1 MKLEMQKI
9 SKEFGPVLALQNVDF
24 QMGAGEIHGLLGE
37 NGAGKT
43 TLMNI
48 LSGNFPPTSGKII
61 IDGNEITNMTPQK
74 SMEMKIRFIHQEL
87 NLCNDLK
94 VYENMFLGEEL
105 TNKAGVIDK
114 KTEIQRAQ
122 EVLDGMNVKIDAMA
136 LVSDLETAKK
146 QLVEIA
152 KALLFQSELIIM
164 DEPTTALN
172 NQEIENLFTIMR
184 RLKGFHKGQLDI
196 RQALTFKTRIS
207 HITPVLKGQGV
218 SFIYISHKMPEIFTI
233 CDKYTVLRDGRF
245 IETGFIKD
253 INEHQAT
260 ELLIGKT
267 FVNANLKEQ
276 QEPCMGEEILMS
288 VKGLTG
294 ETFENVSFDLHR
306 GEVIAIT
313 GLQGAGSG
321 ELATALFGA
330 TPSKSGTVET
340 RGGRLNT
347 KSILNVMRHRVAM
360 IPCNRKER
368 GILPDLS
375 IRDNNSM
382 AYFTLLHKKLIIGNK
397 EESSRFEK
405 NRSKMEIKV
414 GSEKDPITSLSGGN
428 QQKVIV
434 GRWLETDADVM
445 IMDNPTQGID
455 VGAKYA
461 IYKLILELAAQGRGV
476 LVFSTEFPEIY
487 QIADRCIVMYKGK
500 INGSLEREELN
511 EAGVMALST
520 GTKTEVQV

>member
-1 MKLEMQKI
+1 MKLEMQNI
-9 SKEFGPVLALQNVDF
+9 SKEFGPVAALQDVSF
-24 QMGAGEIHGLLGE
+24 SIGPGEIHGLLGE

-48 LSGNFPPTSGKII
+48 LSGSFPPTSGKII
-61 IDGNEITNMTPQK
+61 IDGKEITGMTPQK
-74 SMEMKIRFIHQEL
+74 SVEMKIRFIHQEL
-87 NLCNDLK
+87 NLCNDLR
-94 VYENMFLGEEL
+94 VYENMYLREEIA
-105 TNKAGVIDK
+105 NKAGMIDK
-114 KTEIQRAQ
+114 KTEIKRAQ
-122 EVLDGMNVKIDAMA
+122 EVLDGMNVHIDATA

-172 NQEIENLFTIMR
+172 NQEIENLFTIMG
-184 RLKGFHKGQLDI
+184 RLK
-196 RQALTFKTRIS
+196 A
-207 HITPVLKGQGV
+207 QGV
-218 SFIYISHKMPEIFTI
+218 SFIYISHKMPEIFAI

-245 IETGFIKD
+245 IETGLIQD
-253 INEHQAT
+253 IDEHKAT

-267 FVNANLKEQ
+267 FVDANLKEQ
-276 QEPCMGEEILMS
+276 QEPCMTEEVLLS
-288 VKGLTG
+288 VKNVCG
-294 ETFENVSFDLHR
+294 ETFNDISFDLHR

-330 TPSKSGTVET
+330 TPITGGTIDT
-340 RGGRLNT
+340 KHGKLNT
-347 KSILNVMRHRVAM
+347 HSILNVMRHGVAM

-368 GILPDLS
+368 GIMPDLS

-382 AYFTLLHKKLIIGNK
+382 AYFTLLHKNAFIGEK
-397 EESSRFEK
+397 TESDRFEK
-405 NRSKMEIKV
+405 NRQKMEIKV
-414 GSEKDPITSLSGGN
+414 GSEKDPITALSGGN

-434 GRWLETDADVM
+434 GRWLETDADVL

-461 IYKLILELAAQGRGV
+461 IYKLILELASQGKGI

-487 QIADRCIVMYKGK
+487 QIADQCIVLYKGQVRGCL
-500 INGSLEREELN
+500 NRQELD
-511 EAGVMALST
+511 ETKMMALST
-520 GTKTEVQV
+520 GTKMEVQ

>member
-1 MKLEMQKI
+1 MKLDMQGI
-9 SKEFGPVLALQNVDF
+9 RKEFGPVTALQDVDF
-24 QMGAGEIHGLLGE
+24 HTGPGEIHGLLGE

-48 LSGNFPPTSGKII
+48 LSGTFPPTSGKIV
-61 IDGNEITNMTPQK
+61 IDGKEITGMTPQK
-74 SMEMKIRFIHQEL
+74 SKELKIRFIHQEL

-94 VYENMFLGEEL
+94 VYENMFLGEEI
-105 TNKAGVIDK
+105 TGKTGMVDK
-114 KTEIQRAQ
+114 KAEITRAQ
-122 EVLDGMNVKIDAMA
+122 EVLDSMNVKISATDMVAE
-136 LVSDLETAKK
+136 LETAKK

-172 NQEIENLFTIMR
+172 NQEINNLFGIMR
-184 RLKGFHKGQLDI
+184 GLKE
-196 RQALTFKTRIS
+196 
-207 HITPVLKGQGV
+207 QGV

-233 CDKYTVLRDGRF
+233 CDKYTVLRDGTF
-245 IETGFIKD
+245 IETGLIQD
-253 INEHQAT
+253 IDEHQAT

-276 QEPCMGEEILMS
+276 QEPCITQEVVLS
-288 VKGLTG
+288 VDGLSG
-294 ETFENVSFDLHR
+294 ETFEDISFELR
-306 GEVIAIT
+306 KGEVIAIT

-330 TPSKSGTVET
+330 TPVLGGSVRTSS
-340 RGGRLNT
+340 GRLNT
-347 KSILNVMRHRVAM
+347 RSIKDVMRHGMAM

-382 AYFTLLHKKLIIGNK
+382 SFFTLLHKKLLINNK
-397 EESSRFEK
+397 EETDRFDRSRTK
-405 NRSKMEIKV
+405 LEIKV

-434 GRWLETDADVM
+434 GRWLETRADIL

-455 VGAKYA
+455 VGAKYS
-461 IYKLILELAAQGRGV
+461 IYKLILELAAQGKSI

-487 QIADRCIVMYKGK
+487 QIADRCLVMYKGR
-500 INGSLEREELN
+500 ISGILEREEMN
-511 EAGVMALST
+511 ETNVMALST
-520 GTKTEVQV
+520 GTKREVLE

>member
-184 RLKGFHKGQLDI
+184 RLKG
-196 RQALTFKTRIS
+196 
-207 HITPVLKGQGV
+207 QGV

-288 VKGLTG
+288 VKGLT
-294 ETFENVSFDLHR
+294 
-306 GEVIAIT
+306 
-313 GLQGAGSG
+313 
-321 ELATALFGA
+321 
-330 TPSKSGTVET
+330 
-340 RGGRLNT
+340 
-347 KSILNVMRHRVAM
+347 
-360 IPCNRKER
+360 
-368 GILPDLS
+368 
-375 IRDNNSM
+375 
-382 AYFTLLHKKLIIGNK
+382 
-397 EESSRFEK
+397 
-405 NRSKMEIKV
+405 
-414 GSEKDPITSLSGGN
+414 
-428 QQKVIV
+428 
-434 GRWLETDADVM
+434 
-445 IMDNPTQGID
+445 
-455 VGAKYA
+455 
-461 IYKLILELAAQGRGV
+461 
-476 LVFSTEFPEIY
+476 
-487 QIADRCIVMYKGK
+487 
-500 INGSLEREELN
+500 
-511 EAGVMALST
+511 
-520 GTKTEVQV
+520 

>member
-1 MKLEMQKI
+1 
-9 SKEFGPVLALQNVDF
+9 
-24 QMGAGEIHGLLGE
+24 
-37 NGAGKT
+37 
-43 TLMNI
+43 
-48 LSGNFPPTSGKII
+48 
-61 IDGNEITNMTPQK
+61 MTPQK

-184 RLKGFHKGQLDI
+184 R
-196 RQALTFKTRIS
+196 
-207 HITPVLKGQGV
+207 LKGQGV

>member
-1 MKLEMQKI
+1 MKLEMQNI
-9 SKEFGPVLALQNVDF
+9 TKEFGPVTALSDVSF
-24 QMGAGEIHGLLGE
+24 SIGPGEIHGLLGE

-48 LSGNFPPTSGKII
+48 LSGSFPPTSGKII
-61 IDGNEITNMTPQK
+61 IDGKEITGMTPQK

-94 VYENMFLGEEL
+94 VYENMYLREEIA
-105 TNKAGVIDK
+105 NKAGFIDNK
-114 KTEIQRAQ
+114 AEIKRAQ
-122 EVLDGMNVKIDAMA
+122 EVLDSMNVHIDATA
-136 LVSDLETAKK
+136 VVSELETAKK

-184 RLKGFHKGQLDI
+184 RL
-196 RQALTFKTRIS
+196 QA
-207 HITPVLKGQGV
+207 QGV
-218 SFIYISHKMPEIFTI
+218 SFIYISHKMPEIFGI
-233 CDKYTVLRDGRF
+233 CDKYTVLRDGKF
-245 IETGFIKD
+245 IETGLIQD
-253 INEHQAT
+253 INENKAT

-276 QEPCMGEEILMS
+276 QEPCMTDEVLLS
-288 VKGLTG
+288 VQNVSG
-294 ETFENVSFDLHR
+294 ETFGNISFDLHR

-330 TPSKSGTVET
+330 TPVTAGTIET
-340 RGGRLNT
+340 KTGKLNT
-347 KSILNVMRHRVAM
+347 RSILDVMRHGVAM

-382 AYFTLLHKKLIIGNK
+382 SYFTLLHKKPLISDK
-397 EESSRFEK
+397 EEKDRFEK
-405 NRSKMEIKV
+405 NRQKMEIKV
-414 GSEKDPITSLSGGN
+414 GSENDPITSLSGGN

-434 GRWLETDADVM
+434 GRWLETNADILV
-445 IMDNPTQGID
+445 MDNPTQGID

-461 IYKLILELAAQGRGV
+461 IYKLILELSSQGKAII
-476 LVFSTEFPEIY
+476 VFSTEFPEIY
-487 QIADRCIVMYKGK
+487 QIADRCLVMYKGHLNGVLDRESMTEAK
-500 INGSLEREELN
+500 I
-511 EAGVMALST
+511 MALST
-520 GTKTEVQV
+520 GTVSEEKAAADTKTEVQE

>member
-1 MKLEMQKI
+1 MILDMKGIRM
-9 SKEFGPVLALQNVDF
+9 EFGPVTALQNVDF
-24 QMGAGEIHGLLGE
+24 HIGPGEIHGLLGE

-48 LSGNFPPTSGKII
+48 LSGTFPPTEGKII
-61 IDGNEITNMTPQK
+61 IDGKEITGMTPHK
-74 SMEMKIRFIHQEL
+74 SKALKIRFIHQEL

-105 TNKAGVIDK
+105 SLGAGMVDQKA
-114 KTEIQRAQ
+114 EIKRAQ
-122 EVLDGMNVKIDAMA
+122 EVLDSMNVKMDATA

-172 NQEIENLFTIMR
+172 NQEIGNLFEIMSE
-184 RLKGFHKGQLDI
+184 LK
-196 RQALTFKTRIS
+196 A
-207 HITPVLKGQGV
+207 QGV
-218 SFIYISHKMPEIFTI
+218 SFIYISHKMPEIFNI
-233 CDKYTVLRDGRF
+233 CDKYTVLRDGSF

-253 INEHQAT
+253 IDEHQAT

-267 FVNANLKEQ
+267 FVNANLKDQ
-276 QEPCMGEEILMS
+276 QGSCVRDEVVLTVE
-288 VKGLTG
+288 GLTG
-294 ETFENVSFDLHR
+294 ETFADVSFELRR
-306 GEVIAIT
+306 GEVVAVT

-330 TPSKSGTVET
+330 TPAA
-340 RGGRLNT
+340 RGKVTTGKGALNT
-347 KSILNVMRHRVAM
+347 RSIKGVMRHGMAM

-382 AYFTLLHKKLIIGNK
+382 SFFTLLHKKFFISTG
-397 EESSRFEK
+397 EERNRYEK
-405 NRSKMEIKV
+405 NRSRLEIKA
-414 GSEKDPITSLSGGN
+414 GSENDPITSLSGGN

-434 GRWLETDADVM
+434 GRWLETEADIL

-455 VGAKYA
+455 VGAKYS
-461 IYKLILELAAQGRGV
+461 IYKLILELAAQGKAI

-487 QIADRCIVMYKGK
+487 QIADRCLVMYKGK
-500 INGSLEREELN
+500 VSGSLSREEMT
-511 EAGVMALST
+511 EANVMALST
-520 GTKTEVQV
+520 GTKREV

>member
-1 MKLEMQKI
+1 
-9 SKEFGPVLALQNVDF
+9 
-24 QMGAGEIHGLLGE
+24 
-37 NGAGKT
+37 
-43 TLMNI
+43 
-48 LSGNFPPTSGKII
+48 
-61 IDGNEITNMTPQK
+61 
-74 SMEMKIRFIHQEL
+74 MEMKIRFIHQEL

-184 RLKGFHKGQLDI
+184 R
-196 RQALTFKTRIS
+196 
-207 HITPVLKGQGV
+207 LKGQGV

>member
-1 MKLEMQKI
+1 
-9 SKEFGPVLALQNVDF
+9 
-24 QMGAGEIHGLLGE
+24 
-37 NGAGKT
+37 
-43 TLMNI
+43 
-48 LSGNFPPTSGKII
+48 
-61 IDGNEITNMTPQK
+61 
-74 SMEMKIRFIHQEL
+74 
-87 NLCNDLK
+87 
-94 VYENMFLGEEL
+94 MFLGEEL

-152 KALLFQSELIIM
+152 KALLFESELIIM

-184 RLKGFHKGQLDI
+184 R
-196 RQALTFKTRIS
+196 
-207 HITPVLKGQGV
+207 LKGQGV

-276 QEPCMGEEILMS
+276 QEPCMGEEILVS

>member
-1 MKLEMQKI
+1 MKLEMQNI
-9 SKEFGPVLALQNVDF
+9 SKQFGPVAALQDVSF
-24 QMGAGEIHGLLGE
+24 SIGPGQIHGLLGE

-48 LSGNFPPTSGKII
+48 LSGSFAPTSGKIMV
-61 IDGNEITNMTPQK
+61 DGKEVTGMTPQK
-74 SMEMKIRFIHQEL
+74 SVEMKIRFIHQEL
-87 NLCNDLK
+87 NLCNDLR
-94 VYENMFLGEEL
+94 VYENMYLREEIAG
-105 TNKAGVIDK
+105 KAGFIDK
-114 KTEIQRAQ
+114 KKEIKRAQ
-122 EVLDGMNVKIDAMA
+122 EVLDGMNVRIDAMA
-136 LVSDLETAKK
+136 LVSDIETAKK

-152 KALLFQSELIIM
+152 KALLFESELIIM

-184 RLKGFHKGQLDI
+184 GL
-196 RQALTFKTRIS
+196 QA
-207 HITPVLKGQGV
+207 QGV
-218 SFIYISHKMPEIFTI
+218 SFIYISHKMPEIFSI
-233 CDKYTVLRDGRF
+233 CDRYTVLRDGRF
-245 IETGFIKD
+245 IETGLIKD
-253 INEHQAT
+253 IDEHKAT

-267 FVNANLKEQ
+267 FVNANLKDQ
-276 QEPCMGEEILMS
+276 QNPCLGEEVLLS
-288 VKGLTG
+288 AKGLCG
-294 ETFENVSFDLHR
+294 ETFEDISFDLHR

-330 TPSKSGTVET
+330 TRVTGGTLET
-340 RGGRLNT
+340 KTGKLNT
-347 KSILNVMRHRVAM
+347 RSIIDVMRHRVAM

-382 AYFTLLHKKLIIGNK
+382 AYFTLLHKSPIINNK
-397 EESSRFEK
+397 EEIDRFLK
-405 NRSKMEIKV
+405 NRQKMEIKV

-434 GRWLETDADVM
+434 GRWLETDADVL

-461 IYKLILELAAQGRGV
+461 IYKLILELASQGKGIIV
-476 LVFSTEFPEIY
+476 VSTEFPEIY
-487 QIADRCIVMYKGK
+487 QIADRCIVMYKGR
-500 INGSLEREELN
+500 ISGSLYRQDLDETRM
-511 EAGVMALST
+511 MALST
-520 GTKTEVQV
+520 GTISSGTISSETKTEVQ

>member
-1 MKLEMQKI
+1 MKLEMRNI
-9 SKEFGPVLALQNVDF
+9 SKEFGPVAALQDVSF
-24 QMGAGEIHGLLGE
+24 SIGPGEIHGLLGE

-48 LSGNFPPTSGKII
+48 LSGTFPPTSGTIM
-61 IDGNEITNMTPQK
+61 IDGNEVTGMTPQK

-87 NLCNDLK
+87 NLCNDLR
-94 VYENMFLGEEL
+94 VYENMFLREEI
-105 TNKAGVIDK
+105 TNQFGVIDK
-114 KTEIQRAQ
+114 KAELKRAQ
-122 EVLDGMNVKIDAMA
+122 EVLDSMNVRIDANA

-172 NQEIENLFTIMR
+172 NQEIENLFTMMR
-184 RLKGFHKGQLDI
+184 SLK
-196 RQALTFKTRIS
+196 AS
-207 HITPVLKGQGV
+207 NV
-218 SFIYISHKMPEIFTI
+218 SFIYISHKMPEIFAI

-245 IETGFIKD
+245 IETGRIED
-253 INEHQAT
+253 IDENKAT
-260 ELLIGKT
+260 ELLIGKA

-276 QEPCMGEEILMS
+276 QKPCMGEEVLLSARDIS
-288 VKGLTG
+288 G
-294 ETFENVSFDLHR
+294 ETFENISFDLHK

-330 TPSKSGTVET
+330 TPVTGGTLET
-340 RGGRLNT
+340 KNGKLNT
-347 KSILNVMRHRVAM
+347 RSILNVMRHGVAM

-375 IRDNNSM
+375 IRDNNSIS
-382 AYFTLLHKKLIIGNK
+382 YFTLLHKKMVISNK
-397 EESSRFEK
+397 EEKERFER
-405 NRSKMEIKV
+405 NRRKMEIKV
-414 GSEKDPITSLSGGN
+414 GNENDPITALSGGN

-434 GRWLETDADVM
+434 GRWLETDADVL

-461 IYKLILELAAQGRGV
+461 IYKLILELASEGKGV

-500 INGSLEREELN
+500 VSGILEREELD
-511 EAGVMALST
+511 EAKVMALST
-520 GTKTEVQV
+520 GLMASAALSETKTGVR

>member
-184 RLKGFHKGQLDI
+184 RLKG
-196 RQALTFKTRIS
+196 
-207 HITPVLKGQGV
+207 QGV

-245 IETGFIKD
+245 IETGFIRASMN
-253 INEHQAT
+253 IRPQ
-260 ELLIGKT
+260 
-267 FVNANLKEQ
+267 
-276 QEPCMGEEILMS
+276 
-288 VKGLTG
+288 
-294 ETFENVSFDLHR
+294 SF
-306 GEVIAIT
+306 
-313 GLQGAGSG
+313 
-321 ELATALFGA
+321 
-330 TPSKSGTVET
+330 
-340 RGGRLNT
+340 
-347 KSILNVMRHRVAM
+347 
-360 IPCNRKER
+360 
-368 GILPDLS
+368 
-375 IRDNNSM
+375 
-382 AYFTLLHKKLIIGNK
+382 
-397 EESSRFEK
+397 
-405 NRSKMEIKV
+405 
-414 GSEKDPITSLSGGN
+414 
-428 QQKVIV
+428 
-434 GRWLETDADVM
+434 
-445 IMDNPTQGID
+445 
-455 VGAKYA
+455 
-461 IYKLILELAAQGRGV
+461 
-476 LVFSTEFPEIY
+476 
-487 QIADRCIVMYKGK
+487 
-500 INGSLEREELN
+500 
-511 EAGVMALST
+511 
-520 GTKTEVQV
+520 

>member
-1 MKLEMQKI
+1 MKLDMQGI
-9 SKEFGPVLALQNVDF
+9 RMEFGPVTALHDVDF
-24 QMGAGEIHGLLGE
+24 HVGPGEIHGLLGE

-48 LSGNFPPTSGKII
+48 LSGTFPPTAGKIV
-61 IDGNEITNMTPQK
+61 IDGKEITGMTPQK
-74 SMEMKIRFIHQEL
+74 SKEMKIRFIHQEL

-94 VYENMFLGEEL
+94 VYENMYLGEEI
-105 TNKAGVIDK
+105 TNKTGLVDK
-114 KTEIQRAQ
+114 KAEIARAQ
-122 EVLDGMNVKIDAMA
+122 EVLDGMGVKISATA
-136 LVSDLETAKK
+136 LVADLETAKK

-172 NQEIENLFTIMR
+172 NQEINNLFTIMR
-184 RLKGFHKGQLDI
+184 GLKEQD
-196 RQALTFKTRIS
+196 
-207 HITPVLKGQGV
+207 V

-245 IETGFIKD
+245 IETGLIRD
-253 INEHQAT
+253 IDEHQAT

-267 FVNANLKEQ
+267 FVNANLKEL
-276 QEPCMGEEILMS
+276 QEPCVGGEA
-288 VKGLTG
+288 VLTVEHLSG
-294 ETFENVSFDLHR
+294 DTFEDVSFELHK

-330 TPSKSGTVET
+330 TPAKSGAVRTKK
-340 RGGRLNT
+340 GALNT
-347 KSILNVMRHRVAM
+347 RSIKDVMRHGMAM
-360 IPCNRKER
+360 VPCNRKER

-382 AYFTLLHKKLIIGNK
+382 SFFTLLHKKLLINNK
-397 EESSRFEK
+397 EETARFEK
-405 NRSKMEIKV
+405 NRAKLEIKV

-434 GRWLETDADVM
+434 GRWLETEAKIL

-455 VGAKYA
+455 VGAKYS
-461 IYKLILELAAQGRGV
+461 IYKLILELAAQGKSI

-487 QIADRCIVMYKGK
+487 QIADRCLVMYKGR
-500 INGSLEREELN
+500 ISGILEREEMS
-511 EAGVMALST
+511 EANVMALST
-520 GTKTEVQV
+520 GSKTEVVK

>member
-1 MKLEMQKI
+1 MKLEMQNI
-9 SKEFGPVLALQNVDF
+9 TKEFGPVTALSDVSF
-24 QMGAGEIHGLLGE
+24 SIGPGEIHGLLGE

-48 LSGNFPPTSGKII
+48 LSGSFPPTSGKII
-61 IDGNEITNMTPQK
+61 IDGKEITGMTPQK
-74 SMEMKIRFIHQEL
+74 SVEMKIRFIHQEL

-94 VYENMFLGEEL
+94 VYENMYLREEIASKAGFID
-105 TNKAGVIDK
+105 NKA
-114 KTEIQRAQ
+114 EIKRAQ
-122 EVLDGMNVKIDAMA
+122 EVLDSMNVHIDAA
-136 LVSDLETAKK
+136 AVVSELETAKK

-184 RLKGFHKGQLDI
+184 RL
-196 RQALTFKTRIS
+196 QA
-207 HITPVLKGQGV
+207 QGV
-218 SFIYISHKMPEIFTI
+218 SFIYISHKMPEIFGI
-233 CDKYTVLRDGRF
+233 CDKYTVLRDGKF
-245 IETGFIKD
+245 IETGLIKD
-253 INEHQAT
+253 INENKAT

-276 QEPCMGEEILMS
+276 QEPCMTNEVLLS
-288 VKGLTG
+288 VKNISG
-294 ETFENVSFDLHR
+294 ETFKDISFDLHR
-306 GEVIAIT
+306 GEVLAIT

-330 TPSKSGTVET
+330 TPVKVGSVET
-340 RGGRLNT
+340 RTGKLNT
-347 KSILNVMRHRVAM
+347 RSILDVMRHGVAM

-382 AYFTLLHKKLIIGNK
+382 SYFTLLHKKTLINNK
-397 EESSRFEK
+397 EESDRFEK
-405 NRSKMEIKV
+405 NRQKMEIKV
-414 GSEKDPITSLSGGN
+414 GSEKDAITSLSGGN

-434 GRWLETDADVM
+434 GRWLETNADILV
-445 IMDNPTQGID
+445 MDNPTQGID

-461 IYKLILELAAQGRGV
+461 IYKLILELAAQGKAIV
-476 LVFSTEFPEIY
+476 VFSTEFPEIY
-487 QIADRCIVMYKGK
+487 QISDKCLVMYKGRLSGVIERQEMTEAK
-500 INGSLEREELN
+500 I
-511 EAGVMALST
+511 MALST
-520 GTKTEVQV
+520 GTVSTVEAETDSKTEVQV

>member
-1 MKLEMQKI
+1 MILDMQGVR
-9 SKEFGPVLALQNVDF
+9 KEFGPVIALQDVDF
-24 QMGAGEIHGLLGE
+24 HIGPGEIHGLLGE

-48 LSGNFPPTSGKII
+48 LSGSFPPTKGKII
-61 IDGNEITNMTPQK
+61 IDGKEVTGMTPQK
-74 SMEMKIRFIHQEL
+74 SKEMKIRFIHQEL

-105 TNKAGVIDK
+105 SLGAGLVDK
-114 KTEIQRAQ
+114 KAEIKRAQ
-122 EVLDGMNVKIDAMA
+122 EVLDSMHVTIDATA
-136 LVSDLETAKK
+136 LVADLETAKK

-172 NQEIENLFTIMR
+172 NQEITNLFEIMR
-184 RLKGFHKGQLDI
+184 KLKKQD
-196 RQALTFKTRIS
+196 
-207 HITPVLKGQGV
+207 V

-233 CDKYTVLRDGRF
+233 CDNYTVLRDGYF
-245 IETGFIKD
+245 IETGRIAD
-253 INEHQAT
+253 IDEHQAT

-276 QEPCMGEEILMS
+276 QKPCVQDEIVLT
-288 VKGLTG
+288 VEGLSG
-294 ETFENVSFDLHR
+294 DTFADVSFELR
-306 GEVIAIT
+306 KGEVIAIT
-313 GLQGAGSG
+313 GLQGAGSS

-330 TPSKSGTVET
+330 TPVRQGTVKT
-340 RGGRLNT
+340 RRGKLNT
-347 KSILNVMRHRVAM
+347 RSIRDVMRHGVAM

-382 AYFTLLHKKLIIGNK
+382 SFFTLLHKQILINNK
-397 EESSRFEK
+397 AESGRFDK
-405 NRSKMEIKV
+405 NQKRLEIKV
-414 GSEKDPITSLSGGN
+414 GSEKDPITALSGGN
-428 QQKVIV
+428 QQKVII
-434 GRWLETDADVM
+434 GRWLETEADIL

-455 VGAKYA
+455 VGAKYS
-461 IYKLILELAAQGRGV
+461 IYKLILDLAAQGKSI

-487 QIADRCIVMYKGK
+487 QIADRCLVMYKGR
-500 INGSLEREELN
+500 INGSLNREEMN
-511 EAGVMALST
+511 EANVMAIST
-520 GTKTEVQV
+520 GAQREVYQNE

>member
-9 SKEFGPVLALQNVDF
+9 SKEFGPVLALQDVDF
-24 QMGAGEIHGLLGE
+24 QIGSGEIHGLLGE

-105 TNKAGVIDK
+105 TNKAGMVEK
-114 KTEIQRAQ
+114 KTEIKRAQ
-122 EVLDGMNVKIDAMA
+122 EVLDSMNVKIDATA
-136 LVSDLETAKK
+136 LVGELETAKK

-172 NQEIENLFTIMR
+172 NQEIDNLFTIMR
-184 RLKGFHKGQLDI
+184 R
-196 RQALTFKTRIS
+196 
-207 HITPVLKGQGV
+207 LKGQGV

-233 CDKYTVLRDGRF
+233 CDKYTVLRDGKF

-276 QEPCMGEEILMS
+276 QEPCMEEEVVLS
-288 VKGLTG
+288 VSGLTG
-294 ETFENVSFDLHR
+294 ETFEDITFDLHK

-321 ELATALFGA
+321 ELGTALFGA
-330 TPSKSGTVET
+330 TPSKSGTVTT
-340 RGGRLNT
+340 RNGKLNT
-347 KSILNVMRHRVAM
+347 RSILDVMRHRVAM

-382 AYFTLLHKKLIIGNK
+382 AYFTLLHKKCVISNK
-397 EESSRFEK
+397 EENDRFEK

-461 IYKLILELAAQGRGV
+461 IYKLILELASQGKGI

-500 INGSLEREELN
+500 INGILEREELN

-520 GTKTEVQV
+520 GTKTEVQA